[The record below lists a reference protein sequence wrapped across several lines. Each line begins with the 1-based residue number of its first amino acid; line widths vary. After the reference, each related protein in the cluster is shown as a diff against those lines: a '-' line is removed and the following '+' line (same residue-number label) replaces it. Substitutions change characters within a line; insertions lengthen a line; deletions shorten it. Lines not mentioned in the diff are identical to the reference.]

1 MKFLLENKAT
11 WLLFALLL
19 QASIGL
25 GQSIPKPM
33 SPPRLVNDYAEVLT
47 NAQRE
52 SLEDKLRKYNDSTTT
67 ELTIVTLKTIGQN
80 DVTAFAFKIGE
91 EWGVGKSGKDNGVVI
106 LVAVDDRKAAIV
118 TGYGMEASITDANTY
133 TIRQRY
139 MNPNFREG
147 KYYEGLD
154 EATTAIF
161 KLASGEWSS
170 DQLKGNE
177 KPIEPL
183 AIIVPFLLMLA
194 IFVLVMISG
203 IYKFK
208 KSHFGG
214 HKNVD
219 WLTLL
224 ILMNQANQ
232 RNARNT
238 KHGGWGGFSGGKGSF
253 GGGSSFGGFGG
264 GRFGGGGSGGSW

>member
-1 MKFLLENKAT
+1 MKFLLENKAV

-19 QASIGL
+19 QASLGF
-25 GQSIPKPM
+25 GQSVPKPM

-52 SLEDKLRKYNDSTTT
+52 SLEDKLRNYNDSTST

-118 TGYGMEASITDANTY
+118 TGYGMEVSITDASTY

-177 KPIEPL
+177 TPIEPL
-183 AIIVPFLLMLA
+183 AIIVPLLLMLA

-203 IYKFK
+203 IRKFK

-224 ILMNQANQ
+224 ILMNQASQ